1 MTLSPPFSNP
11 SLPMP
16 TTPAMASQGEVS
28 SPTHLPPQWH
38 TAPLGGLA
46 FESLSESL
54 FGGTQDKPSGFTD
67 THSLYPTRSTLTLE
81 ALTEG
86 LNPQQHQAVTHGE
99 GALLVLA
106 GAGSGK
112 TSVLTKRIGYLL
124 ARPHHPEQACSP
136 YQILAVTFT
145 NKAAR
150 EMQERLGQLVGEET
164 AKRLWV
170 GTFHSICAKIL
181 RGSIQHY
188 APPSG
193 RRWDQRF
200 VIYDTDD
207 SLSVIKD
214 ALKRLQ
220 LDDKAYPPRMVK
232 DQISQ
237 LKNVGM
243 DAHSFSA
250 QAKGYQAE
258 RLASLYDQYE
268 RLLCENNA
276 LDFDDLLLITV
287 RLLMN
292 HPETLS
298 RYHQQFRHVLVDE
311 FQDTNAVQY
320 HLIKLLAT
328 GDPQAQAGLPSRSSL
343 TVVGDVDQSIYSWR
357 GANFRI
363 ILGFQKDFAG
373 CELIKLELNYRST
386 QHILEAAN
394 AIIEHNKE
402 RLPKTLKSTQ
412 GKGHPL
418 YLFEATD
425 DYAEAQFVIDRL
437 QAMCHDG
444 YTPNECAILYRTNA
458 QSRMIEDLLMARGMA
473 YQLIG
478 GMKFYERKEIRDMMA
493 YLTLLFNPADAY
505 SLKRALGFPKR
516 GIGKTSLEKLELLA
530 SQQGVSLFE
539 AMRRLQPEDGIL
551 KGKQWM
557 ALTRFIEQ
565 VIDMQTAWESGRI
578 TRVDQLLMHIRQT
591 VSFDASLREDDP
603 TEAEDR
609 LENVEEFIQV
619 AFQFHQTYDT
629 EPDSTPADAL
639 GAFLAKMA
647 LLSDLDQDN
656 PAERIQRF
664 TLMTVHAAKG
674 LEFPVVILTGLEEGT
689 FPHQRSLDKE
699 DQMEEERRLMYV
711 AVTRAKQRLF
721 MAYARARYRY
731 GEMKYASPSRFLKEI
746 PAPLLTGQYAL
757 DRYGEATAQSRYEYD
772 TERSRYKRES
782 VYDEAESSRFQRKGE
797 GSSTYASGPKRF
809 GKAGTSSHTNYQG
822 KQEPRTS
829 TRTIASHT
837 PSQPLTTETFAKGD
851 RVCHEAFGEGT
862 IDQLMGVAPKT
873 MYSIQFDRVSGK
885 KLIDPRYTKLTRA

>member
-1 MTLSPPFSNP
+1 MTP
-11 SLPMP
+11 SLPVTP
-16 TTPAMASQGEVS
+16 TTVAAASQS
-28 SPTHLPPQWH
+28 QWD
-38 TAPLGGLA
+38 TTPLGG
-46 FESLSESL
+46 FDFSQLSGSL
-54 FGGTQDKPSGFTD
+54 FGEKPSAS
-67 THSLYPTRSTLTLE
+67 HSGGYTVFHPPTLTLE
-81 ALTEG
+81 SLTQG
-86 LNPQQHQAVTHGE
+86 LNPQQQEAVTRGE

-124 ARPHHPEQACSP
+124 TRPDTPEKACSP

-150 EMQERLGQLVGEET
+150 EMQERLAHLTGEET
-164 AKRLWV
+164 SKRLWV

-188 APPSG
+188 TPPSS

-243 DAHSFSA
+243 DAHSFHA

-258 RLASLYDQYE
+258 RLATIYDQYE
-268 RLLCENNA
+268 RLLCDNNA

-292 HPETLS
+292 HPQTLE
-298 RYHQQFRHVLVDE
+298 RYHGQFRHVLVDE

-328 GDPQAQAGLPSRSSL
+328 GDVQGQKGLPSQRSL

-363 ILGFQKDFAG
+363 ILGFQKDFQG
-373 CELIKLELNYRST
+373 CHLIKLELNYRST
-386 QHILEAAN
+386 DHILQAAN

-412 GKGHPL
+412 GKGQPL
-418 YLFEATD
+418 YLYESTD
-425 DYAEAQFVIDRL
+425 DYGEALFVIERL
-437 QAMCHDG
+437 NAMVNDG
-444 YTPNECAILYRTNA
+444 YVPSDCAVLYRTNA
-458 QSRMIEDLLMARGMA
+458 QSRMIEDLLIARGMA

-478 GMKFYERKEIRDMMA
+478 GMKFYERKEIRDFMA

-516 GIGKTSLEKLELLA
+516 GIGKTSVEKLELLA
-530 SQQGVSLFE
+530 SQQGMSLFE
-539 AMRRLQPEDGIL
+539 TMRCLQPEEGIL
-551 KGKQWM
+551 RGKQWM
-557 ALTRFIEQ
+557 ALTTFIEQ
-565 VIDMQTAWESGRI
+565 VIDMQKAWETGRI
-578 TRVDQLLMHIRQT
+578 TRVDQLLMYIRQT
-591 VSFDASLREDDP
+591 VGFDAALREDDP

-629 EPDSTPADAL
+629 EPDSTPEDAL

-647 LLSDLDQDN
+647 LLSDLDQEN
-656 PAERIQRF
+656 PDEKRQRF

-721 MAYARARYRY
+721 MAYARTRYRY

-746 PAPLLTGQYAL
+746 PANLLTGQYAL
-757 DRYGEATAQSRYEYD
+757 DRYNEGAGQSRYEYD
-772 TERSRYKRES
+772 SERSRYKRDS
-782 VYDEAESSRFQRKGE
+782 VYDEADTSRFQRKGH
-797 GSSTYASGPKRF
+797 GSTSGGVTSAGPKRF
-809 GKAGTSSHTNYQG
+809 GKASSTTTTTTHGGYGSTG
-822 KQEPRTS
+822 GRDALRTS
-829 TRTIASHT
+829 TRTISHT
-837 PSQPLTTETFAKGD
+837 PTQALTTEHFAKGD
-851 RVCHEAFGEGT
+851 RVCHETFGVGT
-862 IDQLMGVAPKT
+862 IDQLMGVAPKI
-873 MYSIQFDRVSGK
+873 MYSIQFDRVAGK
-885 KLIDPRYTKLTRA
+885 KLIDPRYTKLTRPE